1 MYKKIDNKDIDFLK
15 SFIPKERLL
24 IGDEISKDYSHDEL
38 GGISKMPDVL
48 INVVSTEEVS
58 KIMKYAYDNEIPV
71 VARGSGTD
79 LVGAAVAL
87 NGGIMICTVLMN
99 HILELDEDNL
109 TITVEPGVL
118 LMELQEYV
126 EAHDFL
132 YPPDPGEKSATIG
145 GNISTNAGGMR
156 AVKYGVTRDYVRGL
170 TVVLPNG
177 NVEHFGGKT
186 VKNSSG
192 YDIKDL
198 IVGSEGTLCIITE
211 AILKIVPLP
220 SETVSMLLPFKTMAK
235 AIEVVPEIIKSK
247 ASLTAIEYMSLD
259 TIISAEDF
267 LGKKF
272 PDTNFEAYIL
282 LTFDGNNKNAIEEE
296 YTKVANLCIEH
307 GAIDGYFVDTEER
320 KKSVWSARGAFLEA
334 IKASTDE
341 MDECDVVVPKSK
353 VADFI
358 EYTHEVSKQINIR
371 IPSFGHAGDGNLHV
385 YICRDSLPE
394 NIWKEKLQ
402 ESFDLLYAKAREFGG
417 QVSGEH
423 GIGYAKK
430 EYLKEQLGEY
440 QIELMKNIKKVFD
453 PKNILNPNKV
463 ID

>member
-1 MYKKIDNKDIDFLK
+1 MFKTIDEKDVAYLRSI
-15 SFIPKERLL
+15 IPAERIFVKE
-24 IGDEISKDYSHDEL
+24 EISEDYAHDEL
-38 GGISKMPDVL
+38 GSVSRKPDVL
-48 INVVSTEEVS
+48 INVTSTEEVS
-58 KIMKYAYDNEIPV
+58 KIMTYAYENEIPV

-87 NGGIMICTVLMN
+87 EGGIMICTKLMN
-99 HILELDEDNL
+99 HILELDENNL
-109 TITVEPGVL
+109 TVTVEPGVL
-118 LMELQEYV
+118 LMELQAYV
-126 EAHDFL
+126 EEKDFF

-170 TVVLPNG
+170 TVVLPTG
-177 NVEHFGGKT
+177 KIEHFGSKC

-198 IVGSEGTLCIITE
+198 IVGSEGTLCVVTE
-211 AILKIVPLP
+211 AILKILP
-220 SETVSMLLPFKTMAK
+220 KPSQNVSMLLPFESMEK
-235 AIEVVPEIIKSK
+235 AIEVVPELIRSK

-259 TIISAEDF
+259 TIISAESF

-272 PDTNFEAYIL
+272 PDTNYEAYIL
-282 LTFDGNNKNAIEEE
+282 LTFDGNNKEELELE
-296 YTKVANLCIEH
+296 YNKVADMCLEL
-307 GAIDGYFVDTEER
+307 GAIDGFFVDTDER
-320 KKSVWSARGAFLEA
+320 KKSVWNARGAFLEA

-358 EYTHEVSKQINIR
+358 KYTHEVAKIVDVR

-385 YICRDSLPE
+385 YICRDNADE
-394 NIWKEKLQ
+394 ETWNRKLN
-402 ESFDLLYAKAREFGG
+402 EAFDLLYAKAREFSGH
-417 QVSGEH
+417 VSGEH

-430 EYLKEQLGEY
+430 KYLSEQVGEG
-440 QIELMKNIKKVFD
+440 QLELMRAIKKAFD
-453 PKNILNPNKV
+453 PKGILNPGKV
-463 ID
+463 I

>member
-1 MYKKIDNKDIDFLK
+1 MYKKIDSNDINYLK
-15 SFIPKERLL
+15 SFIPCERLFV
-24 IGDEISKDYSHDEL
+24 GEEISHDFAHDEL
-38 GGISKMPDVL
+38 GGAESMPEVL
-48 INVVSTEEVS
+48 VFVISTEEVS

-87 NGGIMICTVLMN
+87 QGGIMICTKKMN
-99 HILELDEDNL
+99 HILELDENNL
-109 TITVEPGVL
+109 TVTVEPGVL
-118 LMELQEYV
+118 LMELQAYV
-126 EAHDFL
+126 EEHSFL

-145 GNISTNAGGMR
+145 GNLSTNAGGMR

-177 NVEHFGGKT
+177 NIEHIGGKT

-192 YDIKDL
+192 YDLKDL
-198 IVGSEGTLCIITE
+198 IIGSEGTLCIITE

-220 SETVSMLLPFKTMAK
+220 SENVSMLLPFKTMEK

-259 TIISAEDF
+259 TIISAEKF

-272 PDTNFEAYIL
+272 PNTNYEAYIL
-282 LTFDGNNKNAIEEE
+282 LTFDGNNSKAIEEE
-296 YTKVANLCIEH
+296 YTKVADLCIEH
-307 GAIDGYFVDTEER
+307 GAIDGYFVDTDER
-320 KKSVWSARGAFLEA
+320 KKSVWSSRGAFLEA

-353 VADFI
+353 VADYI
-358 EYTHEVSKQINIR
+358 KYTHEVAKQVNVR
-371 IPSFGHAGDGNLHV
+371 IPSFGHAGDGNLHI
-385 YICRDSLPE
+385 YICRDNLSE
-394 NIWKEKLQ
+394 NDWKSKLKQ
-402 ESFDLLYAKAREFGG
+402 AFDLLYAKAREFGG

-430 EYLKEQLGEY
+430 EYLKQQLGES
-440 QIELMKNIKKVFD
+440 QIELMRGIKKVFD
-453 PKNILNPNKV
+453 PKNILNPDKV
-463 ID
+463 I